1 MRKLKLKQS
10 KLMENK
16 EKRSVMYTVG
26 EEIFNSVSHGVGVL
40 LSIAAL
46 VLLIVFAA
54 IYSDGYGLASA
65 LVYGISL
72 ILLYTMSMVYH
83 IVQNEKGKKVLRIF
97 DHCSIFILIAGTYTP
112 YLLGPLRGALC
123 WTIFGI
129 IWGVTVI
136 GILLNAISLERF
148 KVISLICYVLMG
160 WGIVLSIK
168 PLAQNLPLGGLWL
181 LIAGGLV
188 YTVGIIF
195 YVMKKYRYMHSVWH
209 LFVLAGSIC
218 HYFSILLFVLK

>member
-1 MRKLKLKQS
+1 MTTTTKQS

-40 LSIAAL
+40 LSVAAL

-112 YLLGPLRGALC
+112 YLLGPLRGALG

-136 GILLNAISLERF
+136 GILLNAISLEKF

-168 PLAQNLPLGGLWL
+168 PLSQNLPLGGLWL

>member
-1 MRKLKLKQS
+1 
-10 KLMENK
+10 MENN
-16 EKRSVMYTVG
+16 EKKSVMYTVG

-112 YLLGPLRGALC
+112 YLLGPLRGALG

-129 IWGVTVI
+129 IWGVTVV
-136 GILLNAISLERF
+136 GILLNALGLEKF
-148 KVISLICYVLMG
+148 KKISLILYVLMG

-168 PLAQNLPLGGLWL
+168 PLAQNLPAGGLWL

-209 LFVLAGSIC
+209 LFVLAGSVC

>member
-1 MRKLKLKQS
+1 MTEK
-10 KLMENK
+10 NK
-16 EKRSVMYTVG
+16 NSMMYTVG

-65 LVYGISL
+65 IVYGISL

-83 IVQNEKGKKVLRIF
+83 IVQNKTAKKVLRIF

-112 YLLGPLRGALC
+112 YLLGPLRGALG

-136 GILLNAISLERF
+136 GILMNAISLEKFR
-148 KVISLICYVLMG
+148 IPSLICYVLMG

-168 PLAQNLPLGGLWL
+168 PLVANLALPGLIL
-181 LIAGGLV
+181 LVAGGLV
-188 YTVGIIF
+188 YTVGVVF
-195 YVMKKYRYMHSVWH
+195 YVLKKYRYMHSIWH
-209 LFVLAGSIC
+209 LFVLAGSVL
-218 HYFSILLFVLK
+218 HYFSVLLFVLK

>member
-1 MRKLKLKQS
+1 M
-10 KLMENK
+10 
-16 EKRSVMYTVG
+16 MYTVG

-46 VLLIVFAA
+46 VLLIIFAA

-83 IVQNEKGKKVLRIF
+83 IVQNKTAKKVLRIF

-112 YLLGPLRGALC
+112 YLLVSMRGTLG

-136 GILLNAISLERF
+136 GILMNAISLEKFR
-148 KVISLICYVLMG
+148 VLSLICYVLMG
-160 WGIVLSIK
+160 WGIILSIK
-168 PLAQNLPLGGLWL
+168 PLAQNLPLTGLIL
-181 LIAGGLV
+181 LLVGGLV
-188 YTVGIIF
+188 YTVGVVF
-195 YVMKKYRYMHSVWH
+195 YVLKKYRYMHSVWH
-209 LFVLAGSIC
+209 LFVLAGSIF
-218 HYFSILLFVLK
+218 HYFSILLYVLK

>member
-1 MRKLKLKQS
+1 
-10 KLMENK
+10 MENN
-16 EKRSVMYTVG
+16 EKKSVMYTVG
-26 EEIFNSVSHGVGVL
+26 EEIFNSISHGVGVL

-112 YLLGPLRGALC
+112 YLLGPLRGALG

-129 IWGVTVI
+129 IWGVTVV

-148 KVISLICYVLMG
+148 KIISLVCYVLMG

-168 PLAQNLPLGGLWL
+168 PLAQNLPTGGLWL

>member
-1 MRKLKLKQS
+1 M
-10 KLMENK
+10 
-16 EKRSVMYTVG
+16 MYTVG

-40 LSIAAL
+40 LSVAAL

-83 IVQNEKGKKVLRIF
+83 IVQNKTAKKVLRIF

-112 YLLGPLRGALC
+112 YLLISMRGTLG

-136 GILLNAISLERF
+136 GILMNAISLEKFR
-148 KVISLICYVLMG
+148 VLSLICYVLMG
-160 WGIVLSIK
+160 WGIILSIK
-168 PLAQNLPLGGLWL
+168 PLAQNLPLPGLML
-181 LIAGGLV
+181 LIAGGVV
-188 YTVGIIF
+188 YTVGVVF
-195 YVMKKYRYMHSVWH
+195 YVLKKYRYMHSVWH
-209 LFVLAGSIC
+209 LFVLAGSIF
-218 HYFSILLFVLK
+218 HYFSILLYVLK

>member
-1 MRKLKLKQS
+1 
-10 KLMENK
+10 MENNAK
-16 EKRSVMYTVG
+16 KSVMYTVG

-54 IYSDGYGLASA
+54 LYSDGYGMASA

-112 YLLGPLRGALC
+112 YLLVTLRGTLG

-129 IWGVTVI
+129 IWGATLI

-148 KVISLICYVLMG
+148 KVISLVLYVLMG

-168 PLAQNLPLGGLWL
+168 PLARNLALPGLVL
-181 LIAGGLV
+181 LIVGGLV
-188 YTVGIIF
+188 YTVGVIF

-209 LFVLAGSIC
+209 LFVLAGSVF